1 MTGITGTVEWVV
13 LTSDDLYNRMA
24 APQVDAIAAAAVSSG
39 QASSATAVF
48 DAVMPD
54 VANRVRQYI
63 ASNPKNRLSSTD
75 SSVPPELK
83 STTVWLVLQELM
95 ARLAIALELRP
106 DQKAMIEMANKDLDK
121 LREIRYPWLLISA
134 PVDPEAVPSMQVGP
148 NATVVRS
155 SCRQF
160 TQRSLH
166 AL

>member
-1 MTGITGTVEWVV
+1 VV
-13 LTSDDLYNRMA
+13 VVSDDLYNRMA

-39 QASSATAVF
+39 QAGSATAVF

-106 DQKAMIEMANKDLDK
+106 DQLRMIETAESDLNK
-121 LREIRYPWLLISA
+121 LRNIQPPWLLISA
-134 PVDPEAVPSMQVGP
+134 PDDPEAEPSMQVGP

-160 TQRSLH
+160 TQHSLH